1 MQMESDIELME
12 RVRSGDDTA
21 FSELMRRHYRGI
33 VNYIYRFTND
43 RGNSEDLAQE
53 VFLRVYRSAKRYKP
67 EAKFSTWL
75 YKIATNLCLTE
86 VKSRGKDQ
94 SLSLDDIEENSGDL
108 GEPKPADAYDITF
121 RREIGGAIFEALKS
135 LPERERTAVVLC
147 KYEELRYEEV
157 AEIIGCTVGAV
168 KAYVHRGR
176 MKLIE
181 KLKPYMKGEES
192 HGMRKD

>member
-12 RVRSGDDTA
+12 RVKSGDDTA
-21 FSELMRRHYRGI
+21 FSELMRRHYRGV
-33 VNYIYRFTND
+33 VNFIYRFTND
-43 RGNSEDLAQE
+43 RQNAEDLAQE
-53 VFLRVYRSAKRYKP
+53 VFLRVYRSAQRYKP

-86 VKSRGKDQ
+86 VKSRGKDR
-94 SLSLDDIEENSGDL
+94 SISLDEIEGNSGDI
-108 GEPKPADAYDITF
+108 GDPKSADAYDITF

-147 KYEELRYEEV
+147 KYEELPYEEV

-168 KAYVHRGR
+168 KAYVYRGR

-181 KLKPYMKGEES
+181 KLRPYLKKGRGYE
-192 HGMRKD
+192 MRKD